1 MGSLF
6 SYSAGQIRQETKTC
20 LRIFD
25 CISLFACQLLEVH
38 KTSQSQNLLYKKRS
52 VMPLGRL

>member
-6 SYSAGQIRQETKTC
+6 SYSAGQIWQETKTC

-25 CISLFACQLLEVH
+25 CIPLFAH
-38 KTSQSQNLLYKKRS
+38 
-52 VMPLGRL
+52 